1 MRPGGG
7 GRAAGPGI
15 ASPPGPRQGPDP
27 DGPGPRRSQP
37 AVASHPSLA
46 QPKLLPLASGTP
58 RIRVGIPG
66 SEPARLP
73 RRLPACELPTSEP
86 RARLR
91 RKPSTCRVRL
101 TLMTPAEG
109 EGRPAQAGREGRW
122 TRASKRSH
130 LSRQRPGSGGRG
142 GCEVQPEP
150 EPGAGWQGRS
160 GVCEGAQ
167 GEGVSL
173 GRAPSG
179 ARLEQRLPELRRPA
193 PSQRAPR
200 PVPGSL
206 AARIPN
212 GSRPNYSPAVQDSE
226 RPQILPEEKGN
237 GGGERTLQSPT
248 PCELASPTNQITQLP

>member
-1 MRPGGG
+1 
-7 GRAAGPGI
+7 
-15 ASPPGPRQGPDP
+15 
-27 DGPGPRRSQP
+27 
-37 AVASHPSLA
+37 
-46 QPKLLPLASGTP
+46 
-58 RIRVGIPG
+58 
-66 SEPARLP
+66 
-73 RRLPACELPTSEP
+73 
-86 RARLR
+86 
-91 RKPSTCRVRL
+91 
-101 TLMTPAEG
+101 MTPAEG

-206 AARIPN
+206 AAQIPN

-226 RPQILPEEKGN
+226 RPQILPEEKGSLIDSRQLN
-237 GGGERTLQSPT
+237 PCSTAAVESSWSGGCAQEQQPLQRETSALHLEEPRSPQLETACVKQQDPAPTKIST
-248 PCELASPTNQITQLP
+248 PTFVIVKELSLSLAKPAVRLPWRLRR